1 MEKAKIM
8 GEITINV
15 RHMTP
20 VNVKQENKYNDF
32 DSYVQDVQKFLQT
45 S

>member
-8 GEITINV
+8 GEITVNV
-15 RHMTP
+15 RNMTP
-20 VNVKQENKYNDF
+20 VNVKQENKYVDF
-32 DSYVQDVQKFLQT
+32 DSYVHDVQKFLQT